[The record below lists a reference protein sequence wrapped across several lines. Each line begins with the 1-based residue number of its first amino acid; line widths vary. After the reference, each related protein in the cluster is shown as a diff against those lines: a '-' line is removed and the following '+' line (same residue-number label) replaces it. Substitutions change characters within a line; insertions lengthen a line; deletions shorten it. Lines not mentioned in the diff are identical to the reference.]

1 MAHAQLGL
9 DKAGRTLAFQGLYAL
24 EMGALSLPETKNC
37 MADHAASPALLE
49 DSFRVVTLVSSLIP
63 SLDAKIS
70 SVLQN
75 WRIERLAKVDKNLI
89 RLGCY
94 ELQQLAGDT
103 KDKTDQRMVRAI
115 SCYVDIIKEYGDLKS
130 SGFVNGV
137 LDALWKRFL
146 KENSGAA
153 EVEEPEEMV
162 DAEELLSGEPE
173 FDAEEL
179 ANAELVSEPSDEAD
193 SAEQ

>member
-1 MAHAQLGL
+1 MSSALVSL

-24 EMGALSLPETKNC
+24 EMGGLSLPETKNC

-49 DSFRVVTLVSSLIP
+49 QSFRVVTLVSSLIP
-63 SLDAKIS
+63 SLDIKIS

-103 KDKTDQRMVRAI
+103 KDRTDVRMVRAI

-130 SGFVNGV
+130 SKFVNGV
-137 LDALWKRFL
+137 LDALWRSFL
-146 KENSGAA
+146 KANSGSPEGA
-153 EVEEPEEMV
+153 EPEELV
-162 DAEELLSGEPE
+162 NAEELLSGEQE
-173 FDAEEL
+173 FDAEQL
-179 ANAELVSEPSDEAD
+179 SNAELVSELPEEPE
-193 SAEQ
+193 SAEE